1 MKSFYFAILTCL
13 AFSTLSAQQVSFEE
27 YDLDNGLHVILHQDN
42 RVPTVMVNVMYHVG
56 GKDEKEGKRGYAHF
70 FEHLLFEGS
79 KNIGRGEFMKI
90 ASAIGGNWNAFTTS
104 DVTNYYIQLPS
115 NKLEIGLWLESER
128 MLHPV
133 IDTVGV
139 NTQRE
144 VVQEEKRLRYDN
156 SAYGQLFAEVSDNMF
171 QKHPYKITTIGLLE
185 DLASG
190 QLEDF
195 QFFRD
200 TYYVPNNA
208 ALVIAGDIDIDKTKK
223 LVEDYFAE
231 IPKGEPISRQ
241 KVVEDPITQTINDTF
256 YDPNIQI
263 PAIVLAYRTPG
274 EKEKDAYALQM
285 LSTYLSD
292 GKSSVLYKKLVDKK
306 KMALQV
312 AAFNQAQEDYSV
324 FAVFALP
331 VGDTGLEDLKK
342 EIDAEIVKVQN
353 ELISERD
360 FQKLQNIIEN
370 DFVTSNSS
378 VQGIALSL
386 ADYWM
391 FYGDT
396 NLINSE
402 IDIYQSITREDLQRV
417 AREYLNNNQRL
428 ELEYLPKPAESK

>member
-1 MKSFYFAILTCL
+1 MKSIYLMLLACL
-13 AFSTLSAQQVSFEE
+13 LAVSVNAQQVSFEE

-56 GKDEKEGKRGYAHF
+56 GKDEKAGKRGYAHF

-79 KNIGRGEFMKI
+79 ENIGRGEFMKI
-90 ASAIGGNWNAFTTS
+90 ASSNGGNFNAFTTS

-115 NKLEIGLWLESER
+115 NKLELGLWLESER

-139 NTQRE
+139 KTQRE

-156 SAYGQLFAEVSDNMF
+156 SAYGMLFAKVSDNMF
-171 QKHPYKITTIGLLE
+171 QKHPYKVTTIGLLE

-190 QLEDF
+190 KLEDF

-208 ALVIAGDIDIDKTKK
+208 ALVIAGDIDIEKTKK
-223 LVEDYFAE
+223 LVEDYFGE
-231 IPKGEPISRQ
+231 IPKGKPITRQ
-241 KVVEDPITQTINDTF
+241 KIVEDPITQTIKDTY

-263 PAIVLAYRTPG
+263 PAVVLGYRTPG
-274 EKEKDAYALQM
+274 EKERDAYALQM

-292 GKSSVLYKKLVDKK
+292 GKSSVLYKKLVDDR

-324 FAVFALP
+324 FAIFALP
-331 VGDTGLEDLKK
+331 VGETSLEDLKK

-353 ELISERD
+353 ELISEKD

-402 IDIYQSITREDLQRV
+402 IEIFRSLTREDLQRV
-417 AREYLNNNQRL
+417 AREYLNTNQRL
-428 ELEYLPKPAESK
+428 ELEYLPKSAESK

>member
-1 MKSFYFAILTCL
+1 MLLACL
-13 AFSTLSAQQVSFEE
+13 LAVSVNAQQVSFEE

-56 GKDEKEGKRGYAHF
+56 GKDEKAGKRGYAHF

-79 KNIGRGEFMKI
+79 ENIGRGEFMKI
-90 ASAIGGNWNAFTTS
+90 ASSNGGNFNAFTTS

-115 NKLEIGLWLESER
+115 NKLELGLWLESER

-139 NTQRE
+139 KTQRE

-156 SAYGQLFAEVSDNMF
+156 SAYGMLFAEISDNLF
-171 QKHPYKITTIGLLE
+171 QKHSYKVTTIGLLE

-190 QLEDF
+190 KLEDF

-208 ALVIAGDIDIDKTKK
+208 ALVIAGDIEIEKTKK
-223 LVEDYFAE
+223 LVEDYFGE
-231 IPKGEPISRQ
+231 IPKGKPITRQ
-241 KVVEDPITQTINDTF
+241 KIVEDPITQTIKDTY

-263 PAIVLAYRTPG
+263 PAIVLGYRTPG
-274 EKEKDAYALQM
+274 EKERDAYALQM

-292 GKSSVLYKKLVDKK
+292 GKSSVLYKKLVDDR

-324 FAVFALP
+324 FAIFALP
-331 VGDTGLEDLKK
+331 VGETSLQDLKK

-353 ELISERD
+353 ELISEKD

-402 IDIYQSITREDLQRV
+402 IEIFRSLTREDLQRV
-417 AREYLNNNQRL
+417 AREYLNTNQRL
-428 ELEYLPKPAESK
+428 ELEYLPKSAESK